1 MRRKVLE
8 AAGDLMEACAGRP
21 QQQAEVLRGAAGR
34 LHDPDDAVR
43 RAAVAAVCRLLQLHP
58 ALARSTNTDGRGP
71 VLSLAYQRL
80 RDKKLSVR
88 REAAS
93 QLAALLRAW
102 TAAAQEDPAS
112 APEPRVMLSLP
123 LVVCNCAVRDP
134 ELGAHVF
141 DTVWRAGMFSAKLA
155 PAAVA
160 RYWAQMWFQAG
171 EHVAAG
177 AAVGL
182 AVSSWVHPPTPLPG
196 HAHST
201 SELVPSCRRRQPAH
215 AGPDTDGQGAHA
227 AARAAAHLAARG
239 GQRAA
244 HGQHGGCR
252 QFGRSWC
259 SLGFDPWRRRRR
271 KGAPACRPWG
281 AAAGLHCGVACRP
294 S

>member
-1 MRRKVLE
+1 MYAWMAPTRHALCLCLPVVQATVRRKVLE

-21 QQQAEVLRGAAGR
+21 QQQAEVLRAAVGR

-43 RAAVAAVCRLLQLHP
+43 RAAVGAVCRLLQLHP
-58 ALARSTNTDGRGP
+58 GLARSTNTDGRGP

-102 TAAAQEDPAS
+102 IAAAEEDPAA

-141 DTVWRAGMFSAKLA
+141 DTVWRAGMFPAKMA

-171 EHVAAG
+171 EDGAG
-177 AAVGL
+177 DASVGL
-182 AVSSWVHPPTPLPG
+182 SLSPPF
-196 HAHST
+196 HACCPRPPSRPVR
-201 SELVPSCRRRQPAH
+201 LVPCCRR
-215 AGPDTDGQGAHA
+215 
-227 AARAAAHLAARG
+227 
-239 GQRAA
+239 
-244 HGQHGGCR
+244 
-252 QFGRSWC
+252 
-259 SLGFDPWRRRRR
+259 
-271 KGAPACRPWG
+271 
-281 AAAGLHCGVACRP
+281 
-294 S
+294 